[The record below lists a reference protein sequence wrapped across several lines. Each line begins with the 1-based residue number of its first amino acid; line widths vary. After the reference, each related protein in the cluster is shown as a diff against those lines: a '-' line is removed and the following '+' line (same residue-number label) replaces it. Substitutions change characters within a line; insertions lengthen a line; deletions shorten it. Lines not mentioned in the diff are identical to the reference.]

1 VSVSGGLGASEAG
14 IWARGEAAVVG
25 RHGGTVVHRAMA
37 PVSSNSLRLDEVK
50 AKEVWGG
57 VPYPEAVLGEA

>member
-1 VSVSGGLGASEAG
+1 
-14 IWARGEAAVVG
+14 
-25 RHGGTVVHRAMA
+25 VVHRAMA

-57 VPYPEAVLGEA
+57 VPYPGAVLGEA